1 MEFSHPCCANHDS
14 RVRSGLR
21 LAANVT
27 VVVTIVGEVI
37 WGFLHWDVAR
47 CAAAVFDVERA
58 IDVLRMLSN
67 RFGHRFI
74 GLAAELVLISGGN
87 PEITLIGPLVL
98 SYERE

>member
-1 MEFSHPCCANHDS
+1 
-14 RVRSGLR
+14 
-21 LAANVT
+21 
-27 VVVTIVGEVI
+27 
-37 WGFLHWDVAR
+37 
-47 CAAAVFDVERA
+47 
-58 IDVLRMLSN
+58 MLSN